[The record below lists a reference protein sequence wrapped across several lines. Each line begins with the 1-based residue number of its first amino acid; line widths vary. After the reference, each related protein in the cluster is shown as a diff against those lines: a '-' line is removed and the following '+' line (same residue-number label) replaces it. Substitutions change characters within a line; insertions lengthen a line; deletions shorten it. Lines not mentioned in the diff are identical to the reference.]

1 MMKKNHPWKKLGKVL
16 LWCVVA
22 LALLAIAGYIILNN
36 MINKK
41 FDDALKQMPEG
52 LQVNYTSLHPRLLS
66 SSIAIDDLSI
76 IYSPKNKE
84 KHQHN
89 FSFGHITVN
98 GVNFLK
104 LISSKKISI
113 HSVKLEKCT
122 IDLDR
127 YLVDKKIILP
137 DIKINAPFTEVSID
151 KIELSDINGTTHAH
165 NKDDLSFKGNFVLE
179 GIIVDD
185 IKKPLDTNNFH
196 FTSVYGNISNL
207 KYVIPETYESVHIN
221 NIMLDS
227 KKELLQ
233 IDTCKIVP
241 RLNKFEM
248 GKQTGHQVDYIDG
261 VCSGIEVK
269 GLDIMKLIDK
279 KLIAEKITIAKN
291 NIYVFRDRRL
301 PLDSSEKPMPV
312 AYFKTLPV
320 DVRVQSITANGMS
333 FTYEE
338 YPKIGH
344 QTGVLKILRMHAT
357 VSPFINHPLSSDPV
371 YITVKSEGSLMGSGT
386 VEATTQMP
394 MRNGDYV
401 VHGAFHDLDVT
412 TLNSSAENL
421 GRLHIESGMLN
432 SLAFEFNMSEEKS
445 TGKII
450 GEYHNLVIDK
460 LKDNEEEKKVSKLK
474 SFFLK
479 NLIIP
484 KNKDKTLPE
493 KKRTGKV
500 DYKRKPERYFS
511 FYLLHSLL
519 TGVKSSFS
527 LGFLLPG

>member
-1 MMKKNHPWKKLGKVL
+1 MMKKNHAWKKLGRVL
-16 LWCVVA
+16 LWCVAAIVV
-22 LALLAIAGYIILNN
+22 LAIAGYFILNN
-36 MINKK
+36 IINKK
-41 FDDALKQMPEG
+41 FDDALKQMPAG
-52 LQVNYTSLHPRLLS
+52 LQVSYASLHPKLLS
-66 SSIAIDDLSI
+66 SSIAIDSLSI
-76 IYSPKNKE
+76 IYSPTDKE

-113 HSVKLEKCT
+113 HSIKLEKCA
-122 IDLDR
+122 INLDR
-127 YLVDKKIILP
+127 YLADKKIILP
-137 DIKINAPFTEVSID
+137 DININAPFNEVSID
-151 KIELSDINGTTHAH
+151 KIELSDITAASHAH
-165 NKDDLSFKGNFVLE
+165 GKDDLSFNGNLVLE
-179 GIIVDD
+179 GVKVND

-196 FTSVYGNISNL
+196 FTSVHGNIQDL
-207 KYVIPETYESVHIN
+207 KYAVPGTYESVHITN
-221 NIMLDS
+221 MILDS
-227 KKELLQ
+227 RKNLLQ

-261 VCSGIEVK
+261 TSSGIEVK

-279 KLIAEKITIAKN
+279 KLIADKITIRKN
-291 NIYVFRDRRL
+291 NMYVFRDRRL
-301 PLDSSEKPMPV
+301 PLDSSEKPMPI

-320 DVRVQSITANGMS
+320 DIRVQSIAANEMS

-357 VSPFINHPLSSDPV
+357 VSPFINRPLSSDPA
-371 YITVKSEGSLMGSGT
+371 YMTVKSEGSLMGSGT

-394 MRNGDYV
+394 IRSGDYI
-401 VHGAFHDLDVT
+401 VHGAFHNLDVT

-421 GRLHIESGMLN
+421 GRIHIESGMLN
-432 SLAFEFNMSEEKS
+432 SLSFEFNMSEEKS

-460 LKDNEEEKKVSKLK
+460 LKDKEEEKKVSRFKT
-474 SFFLK
+474 FFLK